1 MGGTQRQSVVRV
13 LVTALLVL
21 AAMGLSLPAFAGPL
35 DLHLEKFFAGTQTT
49 ALQAVRQEGYNSLM
63 REIGLALGPRMLG
76 PGASGGPL
84 GYSATFESS
93 WIGIHDKAEYW
104 QKAADA
110 PKSLVT
116 SGQLRVRKGLPH
128 QAQIGTVLT
137 NLNDSD
143 LWAFGAEL
151 GLSLIDGFK
160 YIPDLGVRASLN
172 TVLGN
177 SDVDMFIVGAD
188 VAISK
193 SFGIA
198 GVMTLEPWLG
208 YSMTYTYVGTH
219 QLLTFADEH
228 AVRPDVIV
236 VEEFG
241 SWGNVSEALGHRA
254 AVGLRT
260 VVMRAQLGAEFMRSF
275 TDGLNVVTV
284 KVGAEF

>member
-1 MGGTQRQSVVRV
+1 
-13 LVTALLVL
+13 
-21 AAMGLSLPAFAGPL
+21 
-35 DLHLEKFFAGTQTT
+35 
-49 ALQAVRQEGYNSLM
+49 
-63 REIGLALGPRMLG
+63 
-76 PGASGGPL
+76 
-84 GYSATFESS
+84 
-93 WIGIHDKAEYW
+93 
-104 QKAADA
+104 
-110 PKSLVT
+110 
-116 SGQLRVRKGLPH
+116 
-128 QAQIGTVLT
+128 
-137 NLNDSD
+137 
-143 LWAFGAEL
+143 
-151 GLSLIDGFK
+151 
-160 YIPDLGVRASLN
+160 
-172 TVLGN
+172 
-177 SDVDMFIVGAD
+177 MFIVGAD

-275 TDGLNVVTV
+275 TDGLNVITV